1 MAPAFEQA
9 AAELEPDFRFL
20 KVDADEEQQ
29 LMAKFGIRSIPTTM
43 LFSHGSVVAQ
53 PAGAMSAGGIA
64 AWVKSHSVPSP
75 TAEITGRSFALS
87 ADSQH
92 DLAEHVA
99 LREAGVGFGGV
110 CQEILRIDRHLQ
122 FRRLHSLVER
132 CEFAHPADRIIA
144 DARNRTDRFRLC
156 LHPVQIGN
164 PSAVANGRDTA
175 QKGITAGQRKDR
187 VETLGSD
194 RPQVCF
200 RITYQDLIAI

>member
-110 CQEILRIDRHLQ
+110 PMQHHADHRPAWALLAV
-122 FRRLHSLVER
+122 RRALIGPR
-132 CEFAHPADRIIA
+132 NQ
-144 DARNRTDRFRLC
+144 ARAM
-156 LHPVQIGN
+156 QM
-164 PSAVANGRDTA
+164 
-175 QKGITAGQRKDR
+175 Q
-187 VETLGSD
+187 LG
-194 RPQVCF
+194 P
-200 RITYQDLIAI
+200 L